1 MKIRIINL
9 NWFFNY
15 VNNIKTNYGNKLYN
29 KLTEFN
35 KRDNTEAVALKNFKI
50 SLVNINGGGLEIFT
64 KALY

>member
-1 MKIRIINL
+1 MLRLILLIN
-9 NWFFNY
+9 Y
-15 VNNIKTNYGNKLYN
+15 IT

-50 SLVNINGGGLEIFT
+50 SLVKINGGGLEIFT